1 MEFTQLTS
9 DIRTILQHAP
19 GHISL
24 CLTTDE
30 GEMRAFADTKKSAA
44 SIIKVPIAMACLRQV
59 EKGKI
64 DLDEMIPITK
74 PVAGTGVLNYMY
86 HAQEISL
93 KDAITLS
100 IIVSDN
106 IAANMVIDAVGMDA
120 INAFFKDVG
129 ARNTFVRRFF
139 MDHASL
145 EKGIDNETTA
155 ADMNLFLNVLDA
167 KSDVLGT
174 ESKQLLREIMANQ
187 QFKDK
192 LPSYQN
198 MFAEAVKIGNKTGTL
213 NQVEHDIA
221 YFENEQ
227 RSAYITVM
235 ATDLTHNHDGQQTI
249 AQIGQKVL
257 EYMS

>member
-1 MEFTQLTS
+1 MEFKQLTTH
-9 DIRTILQHAP
+9 IETILQKAP

-30 GEMRAFADTKKSAA
+30 GEIQVEADRKKSAA
-44 SIIKVPIAMACLRQV
+44 SIIKVPIAMACLYAV
-59 EKGKI
+59 DKGAI
-64 DLDEMIPITK
+64 DLHQKIPITK
-74 PVAGTGVLNYMY
+74 PVGGTGVLHYMY
-86 HAQEISL
+86 DVQEISL

-120 INAFFKDVG
+120 INGFFKEVG
-129 ARNTFVRRFF
+129 AVNTSLRRTF
-139 MDHASL
+139 MDHISL

-155 ADMNLFLNVLDA
+155 ADMNLFLTLLDE
-167 KSDVLGT
+167 KSDVLGKK
-174 ESKQLLREIMANQ
+174 SKFLLREMMENQ

-198 MFAEAVKIGNKTGTL
+198 MFAETVTIGNKTGTL
-213 NQVEHDIA
+213 QQVEHDIA
-221 YFENEQ
+221 YFKNKQ
-227 RSAYITVM
+227 TAAYITVM
-235 ATDLTHNHDGQQTI
+235 ATDLTYNHDGQQTI